1 MGDGWSIDSRKPHI
15 SNATG
20 LEVCTYHVQKAALA
34 NSASLFSVHFGR
46 IELSTREGIKTYLVD
61 QMSELRNS
69 MVCLQLRLEVRRGLL
84 LPALSRSVALT
95 AGLK

>member
-15 SNATG
+15 SNVTG
-20 LEVCTYHVQKAALA
+20 LEVCIDHVEKAALA
-34 NSASLFSVHFGR
+34 NSGSRSSVHFGR

-69 MVCLQLRLEVRRGLL
+69 MVCFQFKLEVRRG
-84 LPALSRSVALT
+84 
-95 AGLK
+95 

>member
-20 LEVCTYHVQKAALA
+20 LEVGIDHVEKAALA
-34 NSASLFSVHFGR
+34 NSGSLFLVHFGR
-46 IELSTREGIKTYLVD
+46 IVLSTREGIKTYLVD

-69 MVCLQLRLEVRRGLL
+69 MVCLQLRLEVRCG
-84 LPALSRSVALT
+84 
-95 AGLK
+95 